1 MRSFVAPHSLAVMTT
16 EDFFMKK
23 LMILAAVLGILAM
36 ASMSFAQNIG
46 ATFDSTGTSTVI
58 DGRSDLVPN
67 PVLGNLPSAIVYV
80 VAYDV
85 PQVLGY
91 EYRLTSSDAT
101 GIAGSPIFYPSSS
114 ANFGTNGDVRVGTGR
129 CFPLGDPEA
138 GPDPSH
144 IRLAQHQYTWFSLPA
159 VDVLYCIGPISTG
172 GYSAPSYIECVDVP
186 TPLPF
191 GIANHSLDSC
201 TPEGCGA
208 IVFEWEPDG
217 VTPTNCVREVVGAQQ
232 KSWGALKSGF

>member
-1 MRSFVAPHSLAVMTT
+1 
-16 EDFFMKK
+16 MKR

-46 ATFDSTGTSTVI
+46 ATFDSTGTTTVI

-67 PVLGNLPSAIVYV
+67 PALGNLPSAVVYV
-80 VAYDV
+80 VAYDL
-85 PQVLGY
+85 PQLLGY
-91 EYRLTSSDAT
+91 EYRIDSSDAT
-101 GIAGSPIFYPSSS
+101 AIAGAVITYPEGSL
-114 ANFGTNGDVRVGTGR
+114 NLGTNGDVRAGTGR

-144 IRLAQHQYTWFSLPA
+144 IRVARHIYSWFAPPA
-159 VDVLYCIGPISTG
+159 ADVLYCVKGILATG
-172 GYSAPSYIECVDVP
+172 ALTPNYLECVSAP

-201 TPEGCGA
+201 TPEGCA
-208 IVFEWEPDG
+208 AVVFEWEPDG
-217 VTPTNCVREVVGAQQ
+217 VTPTNCAREVVGTQQ